1 MPYDFNFGSS
11 TAKSGFLTEKEV
23 VKKFNNWQTDRDA
36 QQWLKIMGY
45 KLEEIKDLKAIAI
58 PVRVNKKFLE
68 SIGLENIK
76 SHDEFLAFKKA
87 DLQVRVYVNING
99 VWKVENIS
107 VKKTKN
113 NANFNQVDK
122 RRVSEYK
129 KYWRFSDKIEIAL
142 KLFTGELPPQTHP
155 EFLKIP
161 ITKLRDKRRIF
172 LDELKPE
179 ILNDIIQFFS
189 KNKVLVIADVL
200 KGRGALSA
208 DWILV
213 VYNIEKENKSFWTLK
228 DINTAMNIYSQ
239 GEVRLSDKGSLWIGK
254 VFMQRKGGTPDPT
267 KLQFKIKPLL
277 LFNKEI
283 P

>member
-23 VKKFNNWQTDRDA
+23 VKKFNNWQRDKDA

-45 KLEEIKDLKAIAI
+45 RLEEVKDLKAIPI
-58 PVRVNKKFLE
+58 PVRVSKKFLE
-68 SIGLENIK
+68 SLGLGNIE
-76 SHDEFLAFKKA
+76 SYDEFLAFKKA
-87 DLQVRVYVNING
+87 DLQVRVYVNVNG
-99 VWKVENIS
+99 IWKVENIS
-107 VKKTKN
+107 VKKTKDK
-113 NANFNQVDK
+113 ANFNQVDK

-129 KYWRFSDKIEIAL
+129 KYWKFSDKIEIAL

-161 ITKLRDKRRIF
+161 LAELRDKRRIF
-172 LDELKPE
+172 LNELKPK
-179 ILNDIIQFFS
+179 ILNDIIHFFS

-213 VYNIEKENKSFWTLK
+213 LYNKGDKSFWTLK

-239 GEVRLSDKGSLWIGK
+239 GGIELSTKGSLWIGK

-267 KLQFKIKPLL
+267 KLQFKINPLL

>member
-23 VKKFNNWQTDRDA
+23 VKKFNNWQRDKDA

-45 KLEEIKDLKAIAI
+45 RLEEVKDLKAIPI
-58 PVRVNKKFLE
+58 PVRVGKKFLE
-68 SIGLENIK
+68 SLGLENIE
-76 SHDEFLAFKKA
+76 SYDEFLAFKKA
-87 DLQVRVYVNING
+87 DLQVRVYVNVNG
-99 VWKVENIS
+99 IWKVENIS
-107 VKKTKN
+107 VKKTKDK
-113 NANFNQVDK
+113 ANFNQVDK

-129 KYWRFSDKIEIAL
+129 KYWKFSDKIEIAL

-161 ITKLRDKRRIF
+161 LAELRDKRRIF
-172 LDELKPE
+172 LNELKPE

-213 VYNIEKENKSFWTLK
+213 LYNKGDKSLWTLK

-239 GEVRLSDKGSLWIGK
+239 GGIELSTKGSLWIGK

-267 KLQFKIKPLL
+267 KLQFKINPLL